1 MSSQLDTAP
10 SAGPLIEFRDVHKSF
25 GKQQVLRGLNLEIPR
40 GKVTCIIGA
49 SGTGK
54 SVTLKHIV
62 GLMKPD
68 EGTILFDGRDI
79 TNMSRSELYEI
90 RRRMG
95 ILFQEAAL
103 FDSMDV
109 GTNVAFPLMEH
120 TRLKREKIYE
130 IVAEKLRIVG
140 LEGVEPKMPSQ
151 LSGGMRKRV
160 GLARAL
166 ALDPEIVL
174 FDEPTSGLDP
184 IMTDAIDKLILSTQQ
199 HLGITALVI
208 THDLTS
214 MFRIS
219 DNIAMLFEGEI
230 IAQGTPEEFA
240 AVENPIVQQFLQGSS
255 EGPVK
260 VV

>member
-1 MSSQLDTAP
+1 MREDCLV
-10 SAGPLIEFRDVHKSF
+10 EFIDVHKSF
-25 GKQQVLRGLNLEIPR
+25 GKQKVLNGLNLQIPR
-40 GKVTCIIGA
+40 GQVTCIIGG
-49 SGTGK
+49 SGQGK

-68 EGTILFDGRDI
+68 SGQILFDDRDI
-79 TNMSRSELYEI
+79 ASISTAELYTL

-103 FDSMDV
+103 FDSMNV
-109 GTNVAFPLMEH
+109 GDNVAFPLVEH
-120 TRLKREKIYE
+120 TKLKPDAIQE
-130 IVAEKLRIVG
+130 IVANKLRIVG

-184 IMTDAIDKLILSTQQ
+184 IMTDAIDQLILSTHRQ
-199 HLGITALVI
+199 LGITALVI

-214 MFRIS
+214 MFRIA
-219 DNIAMLFEGEI
+219 DNIAMLYSGEI
-230 IAQGTPEEFA
+230 IAQGTPDEFRQLTD
-240 AVENPIVQQFLQGSS
+240 PIVQQFLEGSS